1 MVLHILTV
9 QVSTRAV
16 YCKQWFNCAECH
28 AESGTHWLMK
38 TTGIVS
44 DSVHV
49 QEVRQVPEGKRSET
63 PKRRLVWASHMTL
76 VVHIKFHY
84 RLTVAF
90 AGRFHMK

>member
-9 QVSTRAV
+9 QVSIRAV
-16 YCKQWFNCAECH
+16 YCKQWFNCAEFH

-49 QEVRQVPEGKRSET
+49 QEVRQVPEGKRSDAKKT
-63 PKRRLVWASHMTL
+63 PRLGQSHD
-76 VVHIKFHY
+76 I
-84 RLTVAF
+84 
-90 AGRFHMK
+90 G